1 MAKSTTIGLNLD
13 ISAFRKSLSSA
24 IAGAKSLAG
33 IKPKI
38 AIDVDDSEV
47 KGAQAKID
55 GLSGTETV
63 KIEVDDSST
72 KTTFASIKQSIGD
85 AFAQAKGGDLSGL
98 AGLGS
103 IAAGAVPGLSL
114 ASEAIGKVGEV
125 LGDTIEKGKNF
136 EKALKSV
143 AIQTGL
149 SGEALKGLGNAAQGA
164 FVQGV
169 GESADEAVKILGS
182 LRQTLGEKIPLDQLQ
197 NAAVRTNQVAQ
208 SLGVETPELVAK
220 LSPLI
225 KQYGISF
232 DQALNLV
239 SSGAQKGVGDIG
251 GYLDAINEFTPN
263 LKEAGFSAE
272 QFQGLLA
279 KAGEQ
284 GVKDFAKVGDG
295 VKELQNRIKS
305 GDLTTQLEGIGGATS
320 KSLQEIAKLGQQ
332 GALSGAQV
340 LQQSVAEIDK
350 AFSSGQISEALRG
363 QLLTTLGGSVAEDLG
378 SEVYSKIF
386 GAPIDTAAIKANAA
400 QAGKLIDEGI
410 PPPDLGRIFETIQTQ
425 VGRAFNFIYK
435 TLIGPLVGPFMDAF
449 KEIGELFGRVFGG
462 EAGKASAV
470 MDGLKI
476 VLGAVAKV
484 VGGVLVNAFRVLLTV
499 FNIITT
505 PIRAIVNGIGILV
518 TKFMEASGAG
528 KAVSGVFDA
537 LAYAAKY
544 LYTFF
549 GVLTDAVNNLFTAI
563 QNWDLSGIQKS
574 LSSFGSLTDDTT
586 KRMNETAEA
595 TKAVTTETDK
605 LATAQKAITPPKTI
619 DPEAAKK
626 AAEEIAKLRA
636 ELAQLN
642 TEQAKARELAAAD
655 LIGDEAERAR
665 KRLEIETKFSVAALE
680 QERKSLKSR
689 GGVRQAEEAVINKKI
704 ELLREDAANKLREI
718 NGKAE
723 ADRAKA
729 AEEAEKKVTEITNK
743 LTEDRLAKL
752 KEVFAA
758 GGVGVASEIVKI
770 QRSLIEAQLSSAVDA
785 IVESTPAFKAG
796 AAAISNQLLAGLI
809 NADEARKRTAELR
822 QKITG
827 ELLALPADS
836 ADVYAVQIRNAYD
849 KAAEDIGKGTQE
861 ITDAVQ
867 KAVKAGDVDGY
878 VESLKGLGTVL
889 GNADYA
895 TPFKDAADALEGLN
909 EEQEKLIQLVK
920 DGETSYQDAAARFA
934 EIDAERQKQAS
945 ATAAVFAT
953 AFQAVAQSQLEAAQK
968 TIESLGELRAR
979 QQEIADEIV
988 AVEAR
993 KNAALEE
1000 LRAQNL
1006 ASLAQY
1012 EAAAKVITD
1021 KADADTKALQA
1032 EQTANTAKQADA
1044 QSQALAQI
1052 GTAAGAAF
1060 AGLATGAAS
1069 GGEALKAVV
1078 GDTVKSLLLLYTPS
1092 ILALFSS
1099 IIPPPFGQ
1107 IAGFAAV
1114 AGLQALLSAALAGFK
1129 DGGYTGNGGTSDIA
1143 GVVHGKE
1150 FVVNAK
1156 GTAQNR
1162 ALLEHI
1168 NKGGS
1173 LDTFASAAPVSEF
1186 QMMRAE
1192 LSAIR
1197 QRLDSMPNGISGR
1210 QAVAVDVGFDTYL
1223 YERDRRRAA
1232 VRSLRG

>member
-1 MAKSTTIGLNLD
+1 MAKETTIGLNLD

-47 KGAQAKID
+47 DDAGKKIGGLNQTVKVDIDTKGAEKDVSSFGGKVSKLGAIAGGALGGAAAQGVTVIGQKLFEGSQAADEFGDKLEVAFTQQGIAD
-55 GLSGTETV
+55 VDAEIEKVRKSTLNLANDLGLPVERTRE
-63 KIEVDDSST
+63 
-72 KTTFASIKQSIGD
+72 
-85 AFAQAKGGDLSGL
+85 L
-98 AGLGS
+98 AGTVATLGGFTGKS
-103 IAAGAVPGLSL
+103 AEDLTKLSAGLEVFTDGAVKGEAVAKAFSRGVADPEGAAAIDALSKKYPQL
-114 ASEAIGKVGEV
+114 AETLRSNLSPAEKLAKANEV
-125 LGDTIEKGKNF
+125 LGESFKTVAEQQSDVGGILNKLQNQLGDVF
-136 EKALKSV
+136 EDIGSQL
-143 AIQTGL
+143 L
-149 SGEALKGLGNAAQGA
+149 
-164 FVQGV
+164 
-169 GESADEAVKILGS
+169 EAV
-182 LRQTLGEKIPLDQLQ
+182 IPI
-197 NAAVRTNQVAQ
+197 AQ
-208 SLGVETPELVAK
+208 SLLPVISSLLPVLQGILTPLTPILEKIGGLVVELVKQLTGPLLNIVDSVLTPLLGVFNSLIEPIKLLISTAFAPLASIINAFAGIAK
-220 LSPLI
+220 ALI
-225 KQYGISF
+225 PILANALVPVIPVITQVFLRLLPVVANIVVILANLIAKIVSSRAIMLLLNVAVGLLMGAIKLLLPVIEFFVKALELVVNIAAKVITYIS
-232 DQALNLV
+232 NLV
-239 SSGAQKGVGDIG
+239 SAIASFN
-251 GYLDAINEFTPN
+251 LDNIKNA
-263 LKEAGFSAE
+263 LL
-272 QFQGLLA
+272 GL
-279 KAGEQ
+279 EE
-284 GVKDFAKVGDG
+284 V
-295 VKELQNRIKS
+295 
-305 GDLTTQLEGIGGATS
+305 
-320 KSLQEIAKLGQQ
+320 
-332 GALSGAQV
+332 
-340 LQQSVAEIDK
+340 QQSQTKTADK
-350 AFSSGQISEALRG
+350 
-363 QLLTTLGGSVAEDLG
+363 
-378 SEVYSKIF
+378 
-386 GAPIDTAAIKANAA
+386 
-400 QAGKLIDEGI
+400 
-410 PPPDLGRIFETIQTQ
+410 
-425 VGRAFNFIYK
+425 
-435 TLIGPLVGPFMDAF
+435 
-449 KEIGELFGRVFGG
+449 
-462 EAGKASAV
+462 
-470 MDGLKI
+470 
-476 VLGAVAKV
+476 
-484 VGGVLVNAFRVLLTV
+484 
-499 FNIITT
+499 
-505 PIRAIVNGIGILV
+505 
-518 TKFMEASGAG
+518 
-528 KAVSGVFDA
+528 
-537 LAYAAKY
+537 
-544 LYTFF
+544 
-549 GVLTDAVNNLFTAI
+549 
-563 QNWDLSGIQKS
+563 
-574 LSSFGSLTDDTT
+574 
-586 KRMNETAEA
+586 A
-595 TKAVTTETDK
+595 TKAIEAQAAAQDELNKTNNNASAAKTT
-605 LATAQKAITPPKTI
+605 

-642 TEQAKARELAAAD
+642 AEQAKARELAAAD

-665 KRLEIETKFSVAALE
+665 KRLEIETKYSVAALE
-680 QERKSLKSR
+680 QERKALKSR
-689 GGVRQAEEAVINKKI
+689 GGVREAEEAVINKKI

-729 AEEAEKKVTEITNK
+729 AEEAEKKVTEISTK
-743 LTEDRLAKL
+743 ITEDRLAKL

-758 GGVGVASEIVKI
+758 GGVGVASEIIKI
-770 QRSLIEAQLSSAVDA
+770 QRSLIDAQLSSAVDA
-785 IVESTPAFKAG
+785 IVESTPTFKAG

-895 TPFKDAADALEGLN
+895 TPFKEASEATKGLN
-909 EEQEKLIQLVK
+909 DEQEKLIQLVK
-920 DGETSYQDAAARFA
+920 DGETTYQDAAARFA

-1060 AGLATGAAS
+1060 AGLATGAVS

-1129 DGGYTGNGGTSDIA
+1129 DGGFTGNGGTSDIA
-1143 GVVHGKE
+1143 GVVHKKE

-1197 QRLDSMPNGISGR
+1197 QRLDSMPNGINGR

>member
-1 MAKSTTIGLNLD
+1 MAKETTIGLNLD

-47 KGAQAKID
+47 DDAGKKIGGLNQTVKVDIDTKGAD
-55 GLSGTETV
+55 
-63 KIEVDDSST
+63 
-72 KTTFASIKQSIGD
+72 QSISSFGGKVSKLGAIAGGALGGAAAQGVTVIGQKLFEGSQAADEFGD
-85 AFAQAKGGDLSGL
+85 KLEVAFTQQGIADVDAEIEKVRKSTLNLANDLGLPVERTREL
-98 AGLGS
+98 AGTVATLGGFTGKS
-103 IAAGAVPGLSL
+103 AEDLTKLSAGLEVFTDAAVKGEAVAKAFSRGVADPEGAAAIDALSKKYPQL
-114 ASEAIGKVGEV
+114 AETLRSNLSPSEKLAKANEV
-125 LGDTIEKGKNF
+125 LGESFKTVADQQSDVGGILNKLQNQLGDVF
-136 EKALKSV
+136 EDIGSQL
-143 AIQTGL
+143 L
-149 SGEALKGLGNAAQGA
+149 
-164 FVQGV
+164 
-169 GESADEAVKILGS
+169 EAV
-182 LRQTLGEKIPLDQLQ
+182 IPI
-197 NAAVRTNQVAQ
+197 AQ
-208 SLGVETPELVAK
+208 SLLPVISSLLPVLQGILTPLTPILEKIGGLVVELVKQLTGPLLNIVDSVLTPLLGVFNSLIEPIKLLISTAFAPLASIINAFAGIAK
-220 LSPLI
+220 ALI
-225 KQYGISF
+225 PILANALIPVIPVITQVFLRLLPVVANIVVILTNLIAKIVSSRAIMLLLNVAVGLLMGAINLLLPVIEFFVKALELVVNIAAKVITYIS
-232 DQALNLV
+232 NLV
-239 SSGAQKGVGDIG
+239 S
-251 GYLDAINEFTPN
+251 AIASFN
-263 LKEAGFSAE
+263 LENIKNALL
-272 QFQGLLA
+272 GL
-279 KAGEQ
+279 EE
-284 GVKDFAKVGDG
+284 V
-295 VKELQNRIKS
+295 
-305 GDLTTQLEGIGGATS
+305 
-320 KSLQEIAKLGQQ
+320 
-332 GALSGAQV
+332 
-340 LQQSVAEIDK
+340 QQSQTKTADK
-350 AFSSGQISEALRG
+350 
-363 QLLTTLGGSVAEDLG
+363 
-378 SEVYSKIF
+378 
-386 GAPIDTAAIKANAA
+386 
-400 QAGKLIDEGI
+400 
-410 PPPDLGRIFETIQTQ
+410 
-425 VGRAFNFIYK
+425 
-435 TLIGPLVGPFMDAF
+435 
-449 KEIGELFGRVFGG
+449 
-462 EAGKASAV
+462 
-470 MDGLKI
+470 
-476 VLGAVAKV
+476 
-484 VGGVLVNAFRVLLTV
+484 
-499 FNIITT
+499 
-505 PIRAIVNGIGILV
+505 
-518 TKFMEASGAG
+518 
-528 KAVSGVFDA
+528 
-537 LAYAAKY
+537 
-544 LYTFF
+544 
-549 GVLTDAVNNLFTAI
+549 
-563 QNWDLSGIQKS
+563 
-574 LSSFGSLTDDTT
+574 
-586 KRMNETAEA
+586 A
-595 TKAVTTETDK
+595 TKAIE
-605 LATAQKAITPPKTI
+605 AQAAAQDELNKTNNQASAAKTI

-665 KRLEIETKFSVAALE
+665 KRLEIETKYNVAALE

-689 GGVRQAEEAVINKKI
+689 GGVRQAEEAVINKKL

-723 ADRAKA
+723 AERAKA
-729 AEEAEKKVTEITNK
+729 AEEAEKKVTEISTK

-895 TPFKDAADALEGLN
+895 TPFKEASEATRGLN
-909 EEQEKLIQLVK
+909 DEQEKLIQLVK
-920 DGETSYQDAAARFA
+920 DGETTYQDAAARFA
-934 EIDAERQKQAS
+934 EIDAERQRQAS
-945 ATAAVFAT
+945 ATAEVFAT

-979 QQEIADEIV
+979 QQQIADEIV

-1006 ASLAQY
+1006 ANLAQY

-1060 AGLATGAAS
+1060 AGLATGAVSA
-1069 GGEALKAVV
+1069 GDALKAVV

-1092 ILALFSS
+1092 IVALFSS

-1114 AGLQALLSAALAGFK
+1114 AALQALLASALSGFSE
-1129 DGGYTGNGGTSDIA
+1129 GGYTGNGGTSDIA

-1173 LDTFASAAPVSEF
+1173 LDTFASAAPVTEF

-1197 QRLDSMPNGISGR
+1197 QRLDSMPNGINGR

>member
-1 MAKSTTIGLNLD
+1 MAKETTIGLNLD

-47 KGAQAKID
+47 DDAGKKIGGLNQTVKVDIDTKGAEKDVSSFGGKVSKLGAIAGGALGGAAAQGVTVIGQKLFQGSQAADEFGDKLEVAFTQQGIAD
-55 GLSGTETV
+55 VDAEIEKVRKSTLNLANDLGLPVERTRE
-63 KIEVDDSST
+63 
-72 KTTFASIKQSIGD
+72 
-85 AFAQAKGGDLSGL
+85 L
-98 AGLGS
+98 AGTVATLGGFTGKS
-103 IAAGAVPGLSL
+103 AEDLTKLSAGLEVFTDGAVKGEAVAKAFSRGVADPEGAAAIDALAKKYPQLAETLRSNLSPSEKL
-114 ASEAIGKVGEV
+114 AKANEV
-125 LGDTIEKGKNF
+125 LGESFKTVADQQSDVGGILNKLQNQLGDVF
-136 EKALKSV
+136 EDIGSQL
-143 AIQTGL
+143 L
-149 SGEALKGLGNAAQGA
+149 
-164 FVQGV
+164 
-169 GESADEAVKILGS
+169 EAV
-182 LRQTLGEKIPLDQLQ
+182 IPI
-197 NAAVRTNQVAQ
+197 AQ
-208 SLGVETPELVAK
+208 SLLPVISSLLPVLQGILTPLTPILEKIGGLVVELVKQLTGPLLNIVDSVLTPLLGVFNSLIEPIKLLISTAFAPLASIINAFAGIAK
-220 LSPLI
+220 ALI
-225 KQYGISF
+225 PILANALLPVIPVITQVFLRLLPVVANIVVILANLISKIVSSRAIMLLLNVAVGLLMGAIKLLLPVIEF
-232 DQALNLV
+232 FVKALELVVNIAAKVITYISNLV
-239 SSGAQKGVGDIG
+239 SAIASFN
-251 GYLDAINEFTPN
+251 LDNIKNA
-263 LKEAGFSAE
+263 LL
-272 QFQGLLA
+272 GL
-279 KAGEQ
+279 EE
-284 GVKDFAKVGDG
+284 V
-295 VKELQNRIKS
+295 
-305 GDLTTQLEGIGGATS
+305 
-320 KSLQEIAKLGQQ
+320 
-332 GALSGAQV
+332 
-340 LQQSVAEIDK
+340 QQSQTKTADK
-350 AFSSGQISEALRG
+350 
-363 QLLTTLGGSVAEDLG
+363 
-378 SEVYSKIF
+378 
-386 GAPIDTAAIKANAA
+386 
-400 QAGKLIDEGI
+400 
-410 PPPDLGRIFETIQTQ
+410 
-425 VGRAFNFIYK
+425 
-435 TLIGPLVGPFMDAF
+435 
-449 KEIGELFGRVFGG
+449 
-462 EAGKASAV
+462 
-470 MDGLKI
+470 
-476 VLGAVAKV
+476 
-484 VGGVLVNAFRVLLTV
+484 
-499 FNIITT
+499 
-505 PIRAIVNGIGILV
+505 
-518 TKFMEASGAG
+518 
-528 KAVSGVFDA
+528 
-537 LAYAAKY
+537 
-544 LYTFF
+544 
-549 GVLTDAVNNLFTAI
+549 
-563 QNWDLSGIQKS
+563 
-574 LSSFGSLTDDTT
+574 
-586 KRMNETAEA
+586 A
-595 TKAVTTETDK
+595 TKAIE
-605 LATAQKAITPPKTI
+605 AQAAAQDELNKTNNEASPPKTI

-665 KRLEIETKFSVAALE
+665 KRLEIETKYNVAALE

-729 AEEAEKKVTEITNK
+729 AEEAEKKVTEISTK
-743 LTEDRLAKL
+743 LIEDRLAKL
-752 KEVFAA
+752 KEILAA
-758 GGVGVASEIVKI
+758 GGVGVASEIIKI
-770 QRSLIEAQLSSAVDA
+770 QRSLIDTQLSSTIDA

-878 VESLKGLGTVL
+878 VESLKNLGTVL

-895 TPFKDAADALEGLN
+895 APFKDAADALEGLN
-909 EEQEKLIQLVK
+909 DEQEKLIQLVK

-945 ATAAVFAT
+945 ATAEVFAT

-968 TIESLGELRAR
+968 TIENLGELRAR
-979 QQEIADEIV
+979 QQQIADEIV

-1006 ASLAQY
+1006 VNLAQY

-1021 KADADTKALQA
+1021 KADADTQALQA

-1060 AGLATGAAS
+1060 AGLATGAVS